1 MNADAFEL
9 LRFAIQKEA
18 VVCIEAKAA
27 YSERRPI
34 FVEQLPAG
42 VNARH
47 HAVKNRIFQSPQGGV
62 WNGWL
67 LHERGSRARANPFLQ
82 GGRCDF
88 LSRGIFHRRDQ
99 SNQGFFGRIVH
110 GVGLNRHQGFRW
122 LDHGR
127 MDVRPPVRNVYRL
140 GRDQPHMTIDS
151 RPGVPARIGGL
162 AVIHADRYHV
172 GLLAENQVRRQI
184 VFEGGVAVGTVAQ
197 MPAVDPDVA
206 VAVYAI
212 EIDKDLAA
220 AFRTGELKC
229 LPVPTDP
236 ARQIARAAGIGRGV
250 RAFNRPIM
258 R

>member
-1 MNADAFEL
+1 M
-9 LRFAIQKEA
+9 
-18 VVCIEAKAA
+18 
-27 YSERRPI
+27 
-34 FVEQLPAG
+34 
-42 VNARH
+42 
-47 HAVKNRIFQSPQGGV
+47 
-62 WNGWL
+62 
-67 LHERGSRARANPFLQ
+67 
-82 GGRCDF
+82 
-88 LSRGIFHRRDQ
+88 
-99 SNQGFFGRIVH
+99 
-110 GVGLNRHQGFRW
+110 
-122 LDHGR
+122 
-127 MDVRPPVRNVYRL
+127 RNVYRL

-220 AFRTGELKC
+220 AFRNGELKC

-250 RAFNRPIM
+250 RAFNRPIV
-258 R
+258 RQVHLPPVPIVEFRPFRAGGIGFVELPAGVEVHTFADAFRGPDRQGPCQYRRTNEFFAKHVRRARALPLYQIV